1 MPTQTKRVLATS
13 AHWLFALTLIGY
25 PIAGLTA
32 ALMNWE
38 SKVASIPF
46 RAGLTLLA
54 LWVMV
59 RALPHMRSWPVYG
72 WLLLFW
78 AMYLIR
84 LLWDLMVANVP
95 GSSDALVFYLMT
107 VLLPCV
113 ALIAATTRL
122 DEGQVG
128 RLLIWFGFT
137 VCAMAVLMNLLGL
150 GADSSQ
156 AAITTRISYDAIN
169 PITLGHAATTTLI
182 AAMCSLQSQAKR
194 KRQTELLFVG
204 AVAVTCLILAGS
216 RGPILSLAAC
226 IAIFAFA
233 TRRWRW
239 LWLVALLP
247 AILILNPEGELLNR
261 ITDVSEGGCSVA
273 RLVVQGNAISQFLD
287 FPIFGSA
294 FVELVML
301 DYPHNLLIETAM
313 ALGIVGLFVLLLV
326 FLKTGVLAVRQIR
339 KGEFLFL
346 LLFVQYFIGAQFS
359 GSIYGSSGLW
369 ATTAVLLGLKYRK
382 KTVPFLTGKK
392 AI

>member
-1 MPTQTKRVLATS
+1 VPTQTKRVLATS

-25 PIAGLTA
+25 PIAGLMA

-46 RAGLTLLA
+46 RAGVTLLA

-59 RALPHMRSWPVYG
+59 RALSHMRSWPVYG

-78 AMYLIR
+78 MMYLVR

-113 ALIAATTRL
+113 ALITATTRL

-128 RLLIWFGFT
+128 SLLIRLGFI

-150 GADSSQ
+150 GAESSQ
-156 AAITTRISYDAIN
+156 AEITTRISYDAIN

-182 AAMCSLQSQAKR
+182 AAICSLQTQLGR
-194 KRQTELLFVG
+194 LRQTGLLFVCS
-204 AVAVTCLILAGS
+204 VAVTCLILAGS
-216 RGPILSLAAC
+216 RGPIISLTAC
-226 IAIFAFA
+226 VIIFAFA

-247 AILILNPEGELLNR
+247 AILIFNPEGELLNR
-261 ITDVSEGGCSVA
+261 FTDVSEDGSSLE
-273 RLVVQGNAISQFLD
+273 RLAIQGNAVSQFLD
-287 FPIFGSA
+287 YPIFGSA

-313 ALGIVGLFVLLLV
+313 ALGIVGLFMLLLV
-326 FLKTGVLAVRQIR
+326 LLKTGLLAVRQIR
-339 KGEFLFL
+339 KGEFLFV

-369 ATTAVLLGLKYRK
+369 ATTVVLLGLKYRK
-382 KTVPFLTGKK
+382 KTMPFLTGKK